1 METKFC
7 PKCEKHLEFDK
18 FYYHPTKKKLN
29 GWCKNCL
36 YKSQKTRWKDRR
48 RKAVQLLGGKC
59 EKCGYNRNLAAL
71 EFHHVEPAKKEFN
84 WNKLRGMRWKDIVRE
99 LKKCILL
106 CSNCHKELHWP
117 QWSNPHVSKLCDNVY
132 LNAESLV
139 KTGECP
145 QCGCD
150 VYGSK
155 FCSVQCVSLFRRKT
169 TRPKKRTLTNSL
181 KTESWCAIGR
191 KYGVSDNAVR
201 KWARTY
207 GLIA

>member
-71 EFHHVEPAKKEFN
+71 EFHHVEPAKF
-84 WNKLRGMRWKDIVRE
+84 
-99 LKKCILL
+99 LL
-106 CSNCHKELHWP
+106 
-117 QWSNPHVSKLCDNVY
+117 
-132 LNAESLV
+132 
-139 KTGECP
+139 
-145 QCGCD
+145 
-150 VYGSK
+150 
-155 FCSVQCVSLFRRKT
+155 
-169 TRPKKRTLTNSL
+169 
-181 KTESWCAIGR
+181 
-191 KYGVSDNAVR
+191 
-201 KWARTY
+201 
-207 GLIA
+207 